1 MTLIPLSAA
10 IATQQ
15 FSNIHLVATDMDGT
29 LSEQEKFTPHLLQ
42 ALGNLA
48 AARVQVLIV
57 TGRSAGW
64 VSGIVSY
71 LPVWGAIAENGG
83 VFYHSDPD
91 DPGMFLPAIADITQH
106 RQKLAKMFYQLQ
118 ATFPQIRET
127 SDNRFRLTDWTFDV
141 KGLSLT
147 DLETM
152 AATCQTQGLGFTY
165 STVQCHIKLP
175 TQEKASGL
183 LQILTQFFPEYS
195 LEQVV
200 TVGDSRNDES
210 LFDPKKFPYSVG
222 VANVLNYAD
231 QLVYQPAYVTTAAE
245 GSGFCELADL
255 LCKESGRAKSRY
267 WGQAID

>member
-1 MTLIPLSAA
+1 MVLIPLSAGT
-10 IATQQ
+10 ATQQ
-15 FSNIHLVATDMDGT
+15 FAHICLVATDMDGT

-48 AARVQVLIV
+48 AAGVQVLIV

-83 VFYHSDPD
+83 AFYLSDPD
-91 DPGMFLPAIADITQH
+91 HPGIFLSAIANITQH
-106 RQKLAKMFYQLQ
+106 RQRLAEMFRQLQ
-118 ATFPQIRET
+118 VTFPQIQET

-141 KGLSLT
+141 KGLSLS

-152 AATCQTQGLGFTY
+152 AATCQAEGWGFTY

-175 TQEKASGL
+175 TQEKAAGL
-183 LQILTQFFPEYS
+183 LQILGQFFPDYTPD
-195 LEQVV
+195 QVV

-210 LFDPKKFPYSVG
+210 LFNPAKFPHSVG

-231 QLVYQPAYVTTAAE
+231 QLVYQPTYVTAAAE
-245 GSGFCELADL
+245 GQGFCELAECL
-255 LCKESGRAKSRY
+255 LG
-267 WGQAID
+267 AIGEKG